1 MRSLPVRCREIAE
14 NDIGA
19 IADLLTRGFPGR
31 TRDYWMRGLCR
42 QGERPVPGGYPRY
55 GYLLEKDGEPVGVL
69 LLLYA
74 RRFED
79 GEATIRCNVSSWYV
93 DPCFRIYATLL
104 TSMAQRNKQVTYVN
118 ISPAAPTWPIL
129 EAQGYKL
136 YCNGQY
142 FSVPAMSRSEPGL
155 TIETVTSETRSIEG
169 LPQADLE
176 LLASHAQYDCLAFVC
191 HTRDGPRP
199 FVMTPKRIRSGRF
212 PLPALQLVYCREIAD
227 YVRCA
232 GAIGSFLIRRGK
244 PFVILDA
251 NAPITG
257 LAGIYTEA
265 RGRKYFKGPHPPQL
279 TDLTE
284 TELVLYGS

>member
-14 NDIGA
+14 NDIEA

-31 TRDYWMRGLCR
+31 TRDYWMRGLFR
-42 QGERPVPGGYPRY
+42 QGERPVPEGYPRY
-55 GYLLEKDGEPVGVL
+55 GYLLEKDDGPVGVL
-69 LLLYA
+69 LLLYT
-74 RRFED
+74 RRLED

-93 DPCFRIYATLL
+93 DPSFRIYATLL
-104 TSMAQRNKQVTYVN
+104 TSMAQRNKQVTYIN

-129 EAQGYKL
+129 EAQGYKR
-136 YCNGQY
+136 YCNGQF
-142 FSVPAMSRSEPGL
+142 FSVPVLSRTRPGM
-155 TIETVTSETRSIEG
+155 TIETITSETRSIAG

-176 LLASHAQYDCLAFVC
+176 LLATHAQYDCLAFVC
-191 HTRDGPRP
+191 HTGDGPLP

-232 GAIGSFLIRRGK
+232 GAIGSFLIRRGR

-251 NAPITG
+251 NAPIAG